1 MLSAS
6 SRPKVAGFRLVV
18 IMNCL
23 LSIGGVNDLA
33 TAWTFGPHARVTA
46 SSLIV
51 DDCVPTR
58 DCLAAERAVA
68 TDCLWVIRCHSHE
81 FTGCFEREGV

>member
-1 MLSAS
+1 VRELSSFTPA
-6 SRPKVAGFRLVV
+6 V
-18 IMNCL
+18 N
-23 LSIGGVNDLA
+23 GGILA
-33 TAWTFGPHARVTA
+33 
-46 SSLIV
+46 LKKIV

-81 FTGCFEREGV
+81 FTGYFEGERRVTLL